1 MTIPFVF
8 TNRRRENNAVSRG
21 GRRFICA
28 CEEKCQVDGK
38 AGEGGGAAEV
48 ALLISS
54 GQNRRFLFFSPLFF
68 FKYLSALSWLRI
80 IGWLEAKARRDVYPK
95 KREMKT
101 EYDRQRTILRS
112 VGFALFEHLPLGW
125 ESVGSQK
132 PTSPPASSEEKNFAI
147 HLCLALQ
154 RTTVFHPSFWINDP
168 RSL

>member
-1 MTIPFVF
+1 MGT
-8 TNRRRENNAVSRG
+8 
-21 GRRFICA
+21 
-28 CEEKCQVDGK
+28 
-38 AGEGGGAAEV
+38 GEGGGAAEV

>member
-28 CEEKCQVDGK
+28 CEEKCQVDGN
-38 AGEGGGAAEV
+38 GRRRRSGGGGVVDLEWAK
-48 ALLISS
+48 STFS
-54 GQNRRFLFFSPLFF
+54 FFSPLFF